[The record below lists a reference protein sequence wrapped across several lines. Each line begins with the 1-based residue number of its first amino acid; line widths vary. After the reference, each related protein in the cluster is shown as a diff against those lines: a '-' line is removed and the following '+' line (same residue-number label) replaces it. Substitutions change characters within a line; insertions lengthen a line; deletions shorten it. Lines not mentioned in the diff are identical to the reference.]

1 MTIAALILGLL
12 ALFVAILVR
21 SPGTVAPIRG
31 ETGAPLAGSL
41 SEKIRVEINGVNQG
55 MFLKSRNV
63 SNPVL
68 LFLHGGPGM
77 PEYFLTERYPTGL
90 EDLFTV
96 CWWDRRGAGLSYSAD
111 IPAASMTLEQS
122 IADTLAVTD
131 YLRRRFGV
139 DKIYLMGHSGGSF
152 VGIQAAARAPELFH
166 AYLGMAQM
174 TYQHES
180 EVLAYEYILRRYR
193 EEGKAGAA
201 RKLER
206 SPVTL
211 NASLPSAWMAARD
224 RLMHSLGVG
233 TTRDMK
239 SVVSGV
245 FLRSWFFPEYTLRE
259 KADLWRGKAF
269 SHSRMWDEMV
279 ATDLREMVARLEIPV
294 YFFHGA
300 YDYTVSYPL
309 AKDFLDRLSAPLK
322 AFYTFTASAHSPLF
336 EEPEKL
342 RRILSED
349 VLTGTAG
356 NADR

>member
-21 SPGTVAPIRG
+21 SPGTVAPIRD

-41 SEKIRVEINGVNQG
+41 SEKTWVEINGVNQG
-55 MFLKSRNV
+55 MFLKSRDV

-111 IPAASMTLEQS
+111 IPADSMTLEQS
-122 IADTLAVTD
+122 VADTLAVTD

-152 VGIQAAARAPELFH
+152 IGIQAASRAPELYR

-174 TYQHES
+174 TYQRKS
-180 EVLAYEYILRRYR
+180 EVLAYEYVRRRFR
-193 EEGKAGAA
+193 EEGNAGVA

-211 NASLPSAWMAARD
+211 DAPLPSAWMAARD
-224 RLMHSLGVG
+224 GLMHS
-233 TTRDMK
+233 
-239 SVVSGV
+239 SASE
-245 FLRSWFFPEYTLRE
+245 PRE
-259 KADLWRGKAF
+259 
-269 SHSRMWDEMV
+269 
-279 ATDLREMVARLEIPV
+279 T
-294 YFFHGA
+294 
-300 YDYTVSYPL
+300 
-309 AKDFLDRLSAPLK
+309 
-322 AFYTFTASAHSPLF
+322 
-336 EEPEKL
+336 
-342 RRILSED
+342 
-349 VLTGTAG
+349 
-356 NADR
+356 